1 LCLVPELEKLTG
13 NYSKIFTK
21 KIIKEHIYSH
31 DMVNIS
37 NILNKGKSELPDIDP
52 VKICIIIIVNEILS
66 YLLAS

>member
-13 NYSKIFTK
+13 NYSKIVTK
-21 KIIKEHIYSH
+21 KIIKEPIYSH
-31 DMVNIS
+31 GMVNIS

-52 VKICIIIIVNEILS
+52 VKICIIIIVTEILS